1 MSQNSSAVQP
11 VKKLYKSPR
20 FWYNKRNGGVVMEQW
35 RKDARSEVLIVDLEA
50 LVPQDHLLR
59 KIERVMDYDWIY
71 AFDENGRMLTA

>member
-1 MSQNSSAVQP
+1 
-11 VKKLYKSPR
+11 
-20 FWYNKRNGGVVMEQW
+20 MEQW